1 MSKKM
6 SKSEIV
12 ANIKKYN
19 KVGYWVVERGSW
31 CYDYTPVAVIG
42 ETEKSW
48 RAVVVGEDE
57 IDRTDPQREHSIAG
71 HATYKPNAEKVP
83 ETPKFVTFR
92 KTAWF
97 KENETRYVTTD
108 PWR

>member
-71 HATYKPNAEKVP
+71 HATYKTNAEKVP

-92 KTAWF
+92 KKAWF
-97 KENETRYVTTD
+97 EENGTRYVTTD

>member
-1 MSKKM
+1 MKKM
-6 SKSEIV
+6 TSEQI
-12 ANIKKYN
+12 AKAIKKYN

-71 HATYKPNAEKVP
+71 HATYKTNAEKVP

-92 KTAWF
+92 KKAWF
-97 KENETRYVTTD
+97 EENGTRYVTTD